1 MQSTVHSILEH
12 ERSRERDLEVPC
24 QNHSKTNLPSSRG
37 IKVLEAKNL
46 FLVHSS
52 SCSNNIL
59 SKIHYV

>member
-1 MQSTVHSILEH
+1 MKKT
-12 ERSRERDLEVPC
+12 EVPC
-24 QNHSKTNLPSSRG
+24 QNTFKDKPAFLKRH

-52 SCSNNIL
+52 SCSNIIL